1 MQQTEH
7 NYSLENWCFLALGNL
22 FSWYLSRS
30 LMSFGLG
37 HHVSLEAKLYIMHEN
52 KGTHVLVTGYVTNNV
67 PWKTTMVPNQFNGYF

>member
-1 MQQTEH
+1 
-7 NYSLENWCFLALGNL
+7 
-22 FSWYLSRS
+22 
-30 LMSFGLG
+30 MSFGLG